1 MNRYQQL
8 AQKLAEQIR
17 SHQFSPGERITS
29 TRQLAQQHRVSMGTV
44 QRAQQLLEDW
54 GLIEARPRSGYFV
67 RGVVTSALADDAP
80 LPSLTTH
87 FEPTP
92 SLVRNQ
98 KMVLELVQRA
108 AQPEVLQLGATL
120 PDPFYLPVKA
130 LQKSLS
136 ATLRKQSVDSVT
148 SQGVDPQS
156 IHKQSIHQQRFDKRR
171 IDPQLINYQFPP
183 GSLALRQQLARRMAL
198 SDCVIKAEDLVIT
211 NGCHEAL
218 LLALKAVTQPGDIV
232 ALESPTYYGLLQ
244 VIESLHLKAL
254 EIPTDPQQG
263 VSLEALSLA
272 CEQWPIKA
280 CVLVSNFSNPLGSI
294 ASPSRKKDL
303 VELLADHQV
312 PLIEDDVY
320 GDLSFDG
327 RRPAPLKSFD
337 QTGNV
342 IYCNSFSKTIAPG
355 MRVGWIAP
363 GRHLEQVTY
372 LKFIQSLASPSL
384 EQSALAH
391 FLEHGHYDRHLRK
404 IQAQLG
410 GQVNRI
416 RETLLGHF
424 PSGTQVTQP
433 KGGFVL
439 WVILPASFQASV
451 LHQKALQHNI
461 SIAPGEL
468 FTNSN
473 KYQNCFRINAAI
485 PWSKRLHDGLILLS
499 ELVKSC

>member
-29 TRQLAQQHRVSMGTV
+29 TRQLAQQHSVSMGTV

-67 RGVVTSALADDAP
+67 RATIDSPLANGDP
-80 LPSLTTH
+80 LPSH
-87 FEPTP
+87 AADFEPTP

-108 AQPEVLQLGATL
+108 SQPEVLQLGATL
-120 PDPFYLPVKA
+120 PDQFYLPTKA
-130 LQKSLS
+130 LQKSFS
-136 ATLRKQSVDSVT
+136 ATLRNQSANAISH
-148 SQGVDPQS
+148 QS
-156 IHKQSIHQQRFDKRR
+156 INDQFINYQF
-171 IDPQLINYQFPP
+171 INYQFPP
-183 GSLALRQQLARRMAL
+183 GSLALRQQIARRMAL

-211 NGCHEAL
+211 NGCHEAI

-263 VSLEALSLA
+263 VSLEALALA
-272 CEQWPIKA
+272 CEQWPVKA

-294 ASPSRKKDL
+294 ATPARKKSL
-303 VELLADHQV
+303 VDLLASHQV

-372 LKFIQSLASPSL
+372 LKFTQSLASPSL
-384 EQSALAH
+384 EQNALAH

-404 IQAQLG
+404 IQAQLC

-424 PSGTQVTQP
+424 PAGTQVSQP

-439 WVILPASFQASV
+439 WIILPEPFQASA

-473 KYQNCFRINAAI
+473 KYKNCFRINAAI
-485 PWSKRLHDGLILLS
+485 PWTKRLHDGLILLS